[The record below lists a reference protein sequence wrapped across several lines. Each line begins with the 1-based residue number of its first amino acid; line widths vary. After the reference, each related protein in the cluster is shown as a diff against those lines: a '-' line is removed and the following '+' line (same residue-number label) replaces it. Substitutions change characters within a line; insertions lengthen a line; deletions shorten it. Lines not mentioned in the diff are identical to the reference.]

1 MKSEDDYKK
10 LSSPE
15 VIQFIEENLSTPI
28 PELILKGSPF
38 DSIEINLLVN
48 QIIGRNKAKKKL
60 PTWYRN
66 QKIIYPPKINLE
78 QSSSEITARH
88 KSKFIEGDK
97 LIDLTGGFG
106 VDDYYFSKKI
116 SELTYSELN
125 SDVFEIAKNNF
136 NVLSVKNIVCHNQD
150 SIKLLQDSN
159 HKYNWIYVDPSR
171 RNKNQKV
178 FLLKDS
184 LPNLLE
190 HQKLLKEKSFNVM
203 IKTSPMYDIEMG
215 FKELSGI
222 KELHIISVKNEVKE
236 LLWIIDWRSMNQKM
250 IKMFNYESLKRFTFN
265 QVIKEANN
273 DNEVEINTCQ
283 DYMYEFNSSIMK
295 SGLNDHFALKYN
307 LFKLNENTHLYTSKS
322 LLKSFPGKIYKIEST
337 ESINYK
343 KLKKMYK
350 GKFINVISKNFK
362 LSALHL
368 KNKIGF
374 KTGTDT
380 DYLIFTK
387 TIEGNRVIL
396 ATRLIT
402 TKKWLT

>member
-15 VIQFIEENLSTPI
+15 VIQFIEEHLNTPI
-28 PELILKGSPF
+28 PELVLKGSPF
-38 DSIEINLLVN
+38 DSIEIYLLVN

-60 PTWYRN
+60 PTWYSN
-66 QKIIYPPKINLE
+66 QKIIFPPKINLE

-88 KSKFIEGDK
+88 KSKFIEGEK

-125 SDVFEIAKNNF
+125 SDVFEIAKYNF

-159 HKYNWIYVDPSR
+159 HKYNWIYLDPSR

-190 HQKLLKEKSFNVM
+190 HQKLLKEKSFNAM

-222 KELHIISVKNEVKE
+222 KEVHIIAIKNEVKE
-236 LLWIIDWRSMNQKM
+236 LLWIIDWRSTNHKM
-250 IKMFNYESLKRFTFN
+250 IKMFNYESSKRFTFN

-337 ESINYK
+337 ESINYR

-362 LSALHL
+362 LSALNL

-380 DYLIFTK
+380 DYLIFAK

-396 ATRLIT
+396 ATKLIT
-402 TKKWLT
+402 T

>member
-15 VIQFIEENLSTPI
+15 VIQFIEENLNTPI
-28 PELILKGSPF
+28 PTLVLKGSPF

-66 QKIIYPPKINLE
+66 QKIIFPPKINLE

-88 KSKFIEGDK
+88 KSKFIEGEK

-106 VDDYYFSKKI
+106 IDDYYFSKKV

-125 SDVFEIAKNNF
+125 SDVFEIAKYNF

-159 HKYNWIYVDPSR
+159 HKYNWIYLDPSR

-236 LLWIIDWRSMNQKM
+236 LLWIIDWRSTNQKM

-273 DNEVEINTCQ
+273 DNEVKINTCQ

-307 LFKLNENTHLYTSKS
+307 LFKLNENTHLYTSKL

-380 DYLIFTK
+380 DYLIFAK

-396 ATRLIT
+396 ATKLIT
-402 TKKWLT
+402 T